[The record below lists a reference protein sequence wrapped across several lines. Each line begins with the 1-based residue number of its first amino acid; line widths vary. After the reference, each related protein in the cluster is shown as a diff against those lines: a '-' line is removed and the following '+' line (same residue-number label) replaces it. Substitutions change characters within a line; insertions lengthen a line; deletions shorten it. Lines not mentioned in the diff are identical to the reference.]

1 MDAAV
6 NNSGKQRRGRPF
18 RPGQSG
24 NPRGRPAGARNR
36 RTLDAITAA
45 EAEGELPLEFL
56 LRTMRDPKVDL
67 PTRLDVA
74 KAAMPYLHA
83 RIAPTQ
89 VALVPGDDAKLVNG
103 PANGAPPAPSPLALE
118 LQAWQDELTRVRAER
133 NSRAKLNASGA
144 KASDND

>member
-6 NNSGKQRRGRPF
+6 NNPTKQRGRPF
-18 RPGQSG
+18 RRGVSG

-36 RTLDAITAA
+36 RTLDAITLA

-56 LRTMRDPKVDL
+56 LRTMRDPEVDL
-67 PTRLDVA
+67 PTRVDVA

-89 VALVPGDDAKLVNG
+89 VALVNITPEQPGDDAKLI
-103 PANGAPPAPSPLALE
+103 NGAPPAPSPLALE
-118 LQAWQDELTRVRAER
+118 LQAWEDELKRARER
-133 NSRAKLNASGA
+133 RTGSSVQAALKQ
-144 KASDND
+144 SDHD